1 MRDAAA
7 PLLLADE
14 RITFWMGE
22 EEENDARARERFEC
36 AGFFLSFEGKRV
48 SVGYG
53 IELLMSMS
61 LCACAK
67 YFYNSVT
74 GVCALEVFFCARSL
88 LAFLLLLF
96 LSRFDDAFKPCR
108 RFRIDGFSFRST
120 LTRGEWKK
128 KEEEEDA
135 RFSALLNLTPRATI
149 ERR

>member
-1 MRDAAA
+1 
-7 PLLLADE
+7 
-14 RITFWMGE
+14 
-22 EEENDARARERFEC
+22 
-36 AGFFLSFEGKRV
+36 
-48 SVGYG
+48 
-53 IELLMSMS
+53 MSMS

-88 LAFLLLLF
+88 LVFLLLLF